1 MHNKTLSNRAVPDRR
16 HPVKSPLS
24 NPLGRLLLVYSLLL
38 SGQVCAQSTDSTDA
52 TRTLRQ
58 LTNERLMLTAEL
70 EQFQQTLQMVHTDGT
85 PPEQSPNSAVRTL
98 AIGAVTLKQ
107 QLIAITEQ
115 EVTLLQQQITAA
127 REKAKAGQDAAAAD
141 TRSDT
146 PSDNRADPADT
157 PPDTPSDN
165 PGDTASDNPSDN
177 QPGDQPGSNFAVIAS
192 AKAFPAGTLDAI
204 ERTAGA
210 DSPLEQEAE
219 TVERLHKLL
228 ESYYAELQES
238 ARILPTPE
246 EIALRELARRDA
258 ETLNAIPFSVDK
270 VRLSGSEGSTALAQI
285 SQRLVDPRI
294 PESRRDMAPIC
305 SIKTHL
311 LDTLVGVENRSL
323 KPVGKNHYI
332 VRVRL
337 QPGETTISILSD
349 HWKVELPQHANAQ
362 DFLITLYRPVTGTPE
377 LHVFAVDELLAADNL
392 HIPAW
397 LPEELDIKTN
407 AG

>member
-1 MHNKTLSNRAVPDRR
+1 MQYGVMQNRVMHNKTLSNRAVPDRR
-16 HPVKSPLS
+16 HTVKTPLS

-38 SGQVCAQSTDSTDA
+38 SGQVCAQSTGST
-52 TRTLRQ
+52 TTLQQ
-58 LTNERLMLTAEL
+58 LTNERVMLTAEL
-70 EQFQQTLQMVHTDGT
+70 DQFQKALQVLHTDST
-85 PPEQSPNSAVRTL
+85 PPEQSPNAAVRTL

-107 QLIAITEQ
+107 QLVAVTEQ
-115 EVTLLQQQITAA
+115 EVTLQQQINAVGTKA
-127 REKAKAGQDAAAAD
+127 RGGQD
-141 TRSDT
+141 TT
-146 PSDNRADPADT
+146 T
-157 PPDTPSDN
+157 
-165 PGDTASDNPSDN
+165 
-177 QPGDQPGSNFAVIAS
+177 V
-192 AKAFPAGTLDAI
+192 
-204 ERTAGA
+204 
-210 DSPLEQEAE
+210 DSTLEQEAE
-219 TVERLHKLL
+219 TAERLHNLL
-228 ESYYAELQES
+228 ESHYTELQES

-258 ETLNAIPFSVDK
+258 ETLNAMPFSVDK